1 MNQPTHLN
9 IFEISLFWICLSRQD
24 NGEQLGALCAT
35 VREGSVLLAVRGE
48 RVGRGGS
55 LQRAGR
61 AQLGGAH
68 GGNHRKT
75 DRKMV
80 INLKKHG
87 D

>member
-1 MNQPTHLN
+1 M
-9 IFEISLFWICLSRQD
+9 
-24 NGEQLGALCAT
+24 
-35 VREGSVLLAVRGE
+35 REGSVLLAVRGE

-80 INLKKHG
+80 INPKKHG